1 MMPGTHLDEQTL
13 LAYVEGDFPESER
26 SAAVEHLATCASCA
40 EQMRLL
46 KGGRDALRAAPLL
59 ELTAER
65 RRAMVAALPERRDR
79 LAPFRARFGPAA
91 AAAAALV
98 LVAGLVAL
106 TTLAGGNGE
115 SGADEEGAG
124 GGGEAAL
131 ESAPESDQ
139 GAAGGATTEAQS
151 RAQALADEFGPP
163 VRRVQGTV
171 EDVIRLLQRN
181 GVPAVRRDGSVL
193 AAGDSDD
200 VLEILAGRPGGRV
213 PVYVK

>member
-13 LAYVEGDFPESER
+13 LAYVEGDLPESER
-26 SAAVEHLATCASCA
+26 STAVEHLATCASCA
-40 EQMRLL
+40 AQVRLL
-46 KGGRDALRAAPLL
+46 EVAREALRAAPLL

-65 RRAMVAALPERRDR
+65 RRAIVAALPERRDR

-91 AAAAALV
+91 AAAAALI

-106 TTLAGGNGE
+106 ATLAGGNGG
-115 SGADEEGAG
+115 SGDDEAAG
-124 GGGEAAL
+124 GGDEAAL
-131 ESAPESDQ
+131 ESAPQSDQ
-139 GAAGGATTEAQS
+139 GAAGAGTTQAQ
-151 RAQALADEFGPP
+151 RLTDEFGPP
-163 VRRVQGTV
+163 VRRVRGSV

-200 VLEILAGRPGGRV
+200 VLEILAGRPGGGV
-213 PVYVK
+213 AVYVK